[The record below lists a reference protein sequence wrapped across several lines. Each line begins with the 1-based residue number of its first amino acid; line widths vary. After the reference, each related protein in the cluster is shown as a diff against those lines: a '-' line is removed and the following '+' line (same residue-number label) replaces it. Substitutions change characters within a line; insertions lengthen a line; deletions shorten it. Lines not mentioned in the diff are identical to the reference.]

1 MKGRSLR
8 NICET
13 IGMRIFSVSRLAL
26 RFLGKKGNVVT
37 FFVKKK
43 CKGVRKFFAKSYY
56 IRLRISIE
64 GKKNQS
70 EKKTAKRRGKN
81 EVKKES
87 KITKMKCEK

>member
-64 GKKNQS
+64 GKKI
-70 EKKTAKRRGKN
+70 K
-81 EVKKES
+81 VKKKLRKEEE
-87 KITKMKCEK
+87 KMK